1 MTNRTRVSSSERNAS
16 NEPQVPPPP
25 APTLA
30 DCTPAEAA
38 DKRYLETC
46 AEMFA
51 DATAGKHM
59 AELADN
65 LVWTLA
71 HIAVNCGVG
80 VTGDMLR
87 NFGNYVC
94 RIEVRRQ
101 AEVEAQQAKE
111 EGRLPH

>member
-1 MTNRTRVSSSERNAS
+1 MRNQTRIAS
-16 NEPQVPPPP
+16 NEPQAAPPP
-25 APTLA
+25 APT

-38 DKRYLETC
+38 DQRYLETC

-51 DATAGKHM
+51 HAGTHRHWE
-59 AELADN
+59 ELADN

-71 HIAVNCGVG
+71 HIAVNSVG
-80 VTGDMLR
+80 ATGDILR

-94 RIEVRRQ
+94 RIEARKQ
-101 AEVEAQQAKE
+101 AEIEAEQAKE